1 MFADAGSRPRN
12 CSGMEE
18 ATADPGSFA
27 VYPPIGGRAS
37 GRDGGRVVNRP
48 PSPLTMPSSRHT
60 IRRREFITLLG
71 GAAAAW
77 PLAAR
82 TQQAAMP
89 VIGWLRSTTTAPFAH

>member
-18 ATADPGSFA
+18 ATGAPGSFA
-27 VYPPIGGRAS
+27 VYRPIGGRAS

-60 IRRREFITLLG
+60 IGRREFMTLIS
-71 GAAAAW
+71 AAAAW

-82 TQQAAMP
+82 AQQGKLVRLGYLDSSSGRP
-89 VIGWLRSTTTAPFAH
+89 